1 MAASP
6 SFEVFGCRRGVGFPA
21 RVMGTFLGGWLLG
34 LLVVLQ
40 LGRLY
45 RLPGWMLV
53 SGCGY
58 LALMLVPI
66 GTGIAFTH
74 LAARLSRRG
83 WGEGGGL
90 LVLLGISALVGGLL
104 FGT

>member
-1 MAASP
+1 
-6 SFEVFGCRRGVGFPA
+6 
-21 RVMGTFLGGWLLG
+21 MGTFLGGWLLG

-66 GTGIAFTH
+66 GAGIAFTH
-74 LAARLSRRG
+74 LAARLARRG
-83 WGEGGGL
+83 WGEAGVV

-104 FGT
+104 LGT